1 MIAQACR
8 FGAVGVLA
16 TLVHIALGLI
26 LFRCGITLHV
36 SNALAFCGAF
46 LFGFTA
52 HYFFTFADK
61 SASILV
67 ALSRYSVVAVTGYVL
82 NGGILITAEST
93 ERISAEPALVLA
105 VVLAALLSFF
115 LSRNWAF

>member
-16 TLVHIALGLI
+16 TLVHVVLGLF
-26 LFRCGITLHV
+26 LFRCSITLHV
-36 SNALAFCGAF
+36 ANALAFCGAF
-46 LFGFTA
+46 LFGFTT

-67 ALSRYSVVAVTGYVL
+67 ALSRYFAVAITGYAL
-82 NGGILITAEST
+82 NGGILIAADWTGK
-93 ERISAEPALVLA
+93 ISAESALVLA
-105 VVLAALLSFF
+105 VALAAILSFF
-115 LSRNWAF
+115 VSRNWAF